1 VNPTES
7 LAHKSKIQNPK
18 SKIEIGNREM
28 KKLIGRKVGMT
39 QVFDDKGNV
48 TGVTVIEAGP
58 NYITQ
63 VKTVEKEGYSAI
75 QLGFG
80 AVKPRRLSRGEL
92 GHLGQLPTDEKHPK
106 RRALGG
112 VAPVKHLE
120 EARMKEIPYK
130 EGDVLKADLFG
141 IGEFVDV
148 SGVTKGRGFQ
158 GGIKRHG
165 FHRQKKT
172 HGASDRERAPGSIG
186 AGTSPGHI
194 EKGTR
199 MPGHYGA
206 TQSTSTH
213 LRVVLVDPERNLI
226 AVSGAVPGPNG
237 GIVVIKEARK

>member
-1 VNPTES
+1 
-7 LAHKSKIQNPK
+7 
-18 SKIEIGNREM
+18 M

-39 QVFDDKGNV
+39 QLFDEKGNA
-48 TGVTVIEAGP
+48 TGATVIEAGP
-58 NYITQ
+58 NYVTQ
-63 VKTVEKEGYSAI
+63 VKTIEKEGYSAV

-80 AVKPRRLSRGEL
+80 VVKPKQLTRGEL
-92 GHLGQLPTDEKHPK
+92 GHLGQLNTNAKHPK
-106 RRALGG
+106 RRAISG
-112 VAPVKHLE
+112 VASVKHLE

-130 EGDVLKADLFG
+130 EGDILKADVFA
-141 IGEFVDV
+141 IGEYVDV
-148 SGVTKGRGFQ
+148 AGVSKGRGFT

-199 MPGHYGA
+199 MAGRYGGTNTTA
-206 TQSTSTH
+206 SH
-213 LRVVLVDPERNLI
+213 LRVILVDPERNLI
-226 AVSGAVPGPNG
+226 AVSGAIPGPNG

>member
-1 VNPTES
+1 
-7 LAHKSKIQNPK
+7 
-18 SKIEIGNREM
+18 
-28 KKLIGRKVGMT
+28 MT
-39 QVFDDKGNV
+39 QIFDEKGNV

-58 NYITQ
+58 NYVTQ
-63 VKTVEKEGYSAI
+63 IKTVEKEGYSAV

-80 AVKPRRLSRGEL
+80 EVKPKKISRGEL
-92 GHLGQLPTDEKHPK
+92 GHLGQLTANTRHPK
-106 RRALGG
+106 RRAISGL
-112 VAPVKHLE
+112 VPVKHLE
-120 EARMKEIPYK
+120 ELRTKEVTQK
-130 EGDVLKADLFG
+130 EGDVLKADVFT

-148 SGVTKGRGFQ
+148 AGVSKGRGFA

-199 MPGHYGA
+199 MAGHYGA
-206 TQSTSTH
+206 SNVTSTH
-213 LRVVLVDPERNLI
+213 LKVLLVDAERNLI